1 MKYRSV
7 IGPEANQ
14 TSKFGFLRCDSLPL
28 DQLVLDEQTSGS
40 VLSVACH
47 ALALASKNARAYQ
60 RIEVGVLMHANKPN
74 HFIGS
79 Q

>member
-1 MKYRSV
+1 MDDNLLKWTWMKHRSV

-47 ALALASKNARAYQ
+47 ALALANQTRARISAL
-60 RIEVGVLMHANKPN
+60 RSE
-74 HFIGS
+74 F
-79 Q
+79 